1 MGACG
6 SKKAAETAE
15 QDTTG
20 AARAGGTASP
30 PGRRISYSAPETTAG
45 AVVLPFPKEK
55 IGLNSNHGIKP
66 SGAFS
71 GSTAKINQDRGLVSY
86 PFCDDP
92 RQMLIAVYD
101 GHGLHGE
108 LVSEFASFTYVELL
122 EAEASALQTD
132 TEGCMLRNMVKCD
145 ELIRKNRK
153 VPSLDSGSTAI
164 VARLH
169 GNSITTACVGD
180 SRCVKVSR
188 VSRVGRV
195 SRVRRVESI
204 ESVESVGLV
213 ECPCRS
219 ILTLPTYS
227 YSTYSPHFRAPAPRA
242 VPRRARR
249 RGWRMTSRSIRSPT
263 TLARRRALR
272 RYTHCAHFAL
282 LTMALGAG
290 AYRVEGRLRLP
301 SLGSIRPRARVEG
314 QQLTKK

>member
-1 MGACG
+1 MGVCG

-15 QDTTG
+15 QETAG
-20 AARAGGTASP
+20 AARAGGTSS
-30 PGRRISYSAPETTAG
+30 PGRRVSYCAPETTAG

-86 PFCDDP
+86 PFCGDP
-92 RQMLIAVYD
+92 CQMLLAVYD

-122 EAEASALQTD
+122 EAEASLLETD

-188 VSRVGRV
+188 VRRVRRV
-195 SRVRRVESI
+195 SRVS
-204 ESVESVGLV
+204 
-213 ECPCRS
+213 
-219 ILTLPTYS
+219 
-227 YSTYSPHFRAPAPRA
+227 
-242 VPRRARR
+242 
-249 RGWRMTSRSIRSPT
+249 
-263 TLARRRALR
+263 
-272 RYTHCAHFAL
+272 
-282 LTMALGAG
+282 
-290 AYRVEGRLRLP
+290 
-301 SLGSIRPRARVEG
+301 
-314 QQLTKK
+314 

>member
-15 QDTTG
+15 QETAG
-20 AARAGGTASP
+20 AARAGGTSS
-30 PGRRISYSAPETTAG
+30 PGRRVSYCAPETTAG

-86 PFCDDP
+86 PFCGDP
-92 RQMLIAVYD
+92 CQMLLAVYD

-122 EAEASALQTD
+122 EAEASLLETD
-132 TEGCMLRNMVKCD
+132 TEGCMLRNMVECD

-180 SRCVKVSR
+180 SRCVKVSSVRTVRRVKRVSSVSSVSR
-188 VSRVGRV
+188 VSRV
-195 SRVRRVESI
+195 
-204 ESVESVGLV
+204 
-213 ECPCRS
+213 P
-219 ILTLPTYS
+219 
-227 YSTYSPHFRAPAPRA
+227 
-242 VPRRARR
+242 
-249 RGWRMTSRSIRSPT
+249 
-263 TLARRRALR
+263 
-272 RYTHCAHFAL
+272 
-282 LTMALGAG
+282 
-290 AYRVEGRLRLP
+290 
-301 SLGSIRPRARVEG
+301 
-314 QQLTKK
+314 